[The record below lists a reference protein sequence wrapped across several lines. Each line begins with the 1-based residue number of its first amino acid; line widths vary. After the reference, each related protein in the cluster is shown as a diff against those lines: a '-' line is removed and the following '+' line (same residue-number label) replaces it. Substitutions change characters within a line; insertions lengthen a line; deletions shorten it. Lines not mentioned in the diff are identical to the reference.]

1 MGLAALALTV
11 TASLTAMKHFD
22 WTIHKTSFHAKF
34 GFAVFVIS
42 IALILGGLAAF
53 ISNLKVN
60 APWNSSKILL
70 IGKVHKYF
78 GWCVILVAQVA
89 VGTGINSFCVFN
101 GWTNTGYVLIGAS
114 SALFTIALIVYEILH
129 QLKLRKEVKYI
140 VPETSM
146 SKTEFDQAISKG

>member
-1 MGLAALALTV
+1 MHLILGLAALALTV

-53 ISNLKVN
+53 ISHLKVN

-78 GWCVILVAQVA
+78 GWCVILVA
-89 VGTGINSFCVFN
+89 
-101 GWTNTGYVLIGAS
+101 
-114 SALFTIALIVYEILH
+114 
-129 QLKLRKEVKYI
+129 
-140 VPETSM
+140 
-146 SKTEFDQAISKG
+146 